1 MGILRHN
8 GRWFW
13 KGAAGDNRAGIWMRR
28 LFALLLIATS
38 GWLLHQTVGHNLA
51 GVGHSFWRELASQA
65 EKPAFLVPTI
75 GGALGLLGGL
85 TIFFGGPGGASLAL
99 IGGVAVAG
107 FALTLN
113 ETFKLDQF
121 WDNELTVGVIML
133 MLATMTASINR
144 EQSSGKSSWDA
155 DNNRTQVSGRRIY

>member
-1 MGILRHN
+1 
-8 GRWFW
+8 
-13 KGAAGDNRAGIWMRR
+13 MRR

-65 EKPAFLVPTI
+65 ENPAFLVPTI

>member
-1 MGILRHN
+1 
-8 GRWFW
+8 
-13 KGAAGDNRAGIWMRR
+13 
-28 LFALLLIATS
+28 
-38 GWLLHQTVGHNLA
+38 
-51 GVGHSFWRELASQA
+51 
-65 EKPAFLVPTI
+65 
-75 GGALGLLGGL
+75 
-85 TIFFGGPGGASLAL
+85 
-99 IGGVAVAG
+99 VAG